1 MTLSSGSAV
10 ERLTARDIVSKMPDM
25 QQQKDAW
32 FGRWLRACRERSKV
46 STIVI
51 GKALGVSPSTVLSRE
66 RGGIVTVDALPAVIA
81 AYGITPKQLADE
93 VKLRMP

>member
-1 MTLSSGSAV
+1 M
-10 ERLTARDIVSKMPDM
+10 SKMHDM
-25 QQQKDAW
+25 QQSTDPW
-32 FGRWLRACRERSKV
+32 FGRWLRTCRERSKL
-46 STIVI
+46 STLII